1 MNKDKI
7 NQLENLTKEEKKAVL
22 DILNEYSNKGT
33 SDIYQNLIYAD
44 YKEIPVDIDTFL
56 HDSIYLGKGLVDDEG
71 RFTVFPYWE
80 KKLKELFPNNL
91 DTTYNNVI
99 LTGCLGYDTEI
110 PLLNGKVLKI
120 GELAQLAKTSQLNE
134 YVYAFDIET
143 NKYVPGH
150 LINAFSTGVKKV
162 YKITLDNGEWFT
174 ATSNHK
180 FLTRDKHWKS
190 IDSGLSVGD
199 SLMPFYRDYK
209 CVNSIRKD
217 SLYEYVKHPQKDG
230 TFIEEP
236 THRMVMRYKRG
247 NFKGVVHHKDFNKSN
262 NDPRNLLLT
271 DWNSHKTYHAK
282 KGGEQFRVF
291 NNKVRNNELPQE
303 VIDRINNGRKKGVKA
318 RWEKPENHKKAS
330 VITRKRML
338 NGLARKMNSIYWSKL
353 ENKEKHIRKIIEY
366 NKDTHNINNF
376 QILKATKIANLAIRD
391 FGELTETTYEQTKLI
406 YGMRTGYPSFNS
418 IMKRIS
424 YNELYE
430 RAINYNHTITNIEFF
445 GEQEVF
451 DLTVDK
457 YHNFALKCGIVA
469 HNSIGTGKT
478 LFSVVC
484 MLYMLYRMLC
494 LKDPYKHYGL
504 QPIDLITFSFMN
516 ITKDAAKG
524 VGWNKCQQLLQ
535 SSSWFMERGQVTGS
549 LEPEWH
555 PVGGIEL
562 IYGSLPRHVIGRA
575 VFASFEDEISFQ
587 PNQDLEK
594 QKEKAK
600 LLVSS
605 IEARMKSRF
614 MKGEKLPTLHILA
627 SSKRTDQSFL
637 ETWIETKKKNESKTT
652 LIVDEPQ
659 WVIRTDKDSP
669 RKFVVAVGNKFLENE
684 VLPLDVREEDLQ
696 IYRDKGYQ
704 LMYVPMGYYE
714 NFLDD
719 LDIALT
725 DIAGISTSNAMNYI
739 SGVRWSNVRNNEIKN
754 PFTKEVLEVGNDPKD
769 KTQYY
774 DFFDFSQLPKNMLA
788 KPLYVHLD
796 MSISGDKTGIAGV
809 WIKGKKPQKE
819 GEPPS
824 RELFYRVAFSVAIK
838 APKGRQ
844 ISFEKNRQFIYWLRE
859 QGLNVKGVSSD
870 SFQSADLG
878 QTLNARGYNY
888 STISVDRVKDGK
900 CEPYQVFKSAIYEER
915 IEIYPTKLLTEEIIG
930 LVRDGNGKVDHS
942 PAGVNSK
949 DISDATCL
957 GGDTKIFLTSGKHK
971 TIKELYENGYE
982 NEYILAYDI
991 NTQNIVV
998 EPIENIVY
1006 NGKKEIIKLILDN
1019 ENELICTS
1027 DHKILTRD
1035 GTYIDAQD
1043 SLNVS
1048 LMPFNYEQK
1057 FMYKNREY
1065 TYIYIPKDDKTSD
1078 GIYLHKLV
1086 AEQYYKEEKTKKEL
1100 TLQEKEWIVIHHK
1113 DINRMNNN
1121 PDNLVYVTNVEHSKI
1136 HVELNSTPLKR
1147 KQLSE
1152 ASKKRVTSGE
1162 HPFCKMPKEQRR
1174 MYASVNLTKWNKSEE
1189 HRKKTSEKN
1198 KELLAKGLHS
1208 FQLYKGSA
1216 FTKEANEKRLQ
1227 TCRERYGG
1235 FGFSSEVIQ
1244 QKCRESCLKNNG
1256 YDNPWHSKDKQHEIK
1271 ITKLRNAFK
1280 VLSSK
1285 YELNNGVMPYI
1296 DFKIYCLIEHI
1307 SVSSLESD
1315 IKEACLPII
1324 SDNFEKDR
1332 KYYEDNIRV
1341 VYQFVNRFIKD
1352 NGVTEFTLADLREY
1366 RDKKIANDS
1375 KFKNQFDKSSIRNLD
1390 ANIIL
1395 KLGFKLY
1402 NHKVVK
1408 IEKVGVQDVYDL
1420 QLCGIHNFALT
1431 CGVFVHNCGAIY
1443 NASQH
1448 AEEYAYDY
1456 GEDLNLIEETNTQSL
1471 QTNALKNQMTVDFEQ
1486 ELQRVF
1492 NPIANNPV
1500 NSNIQQRNIEDE
1512 PITFISNDMIIW

>member
-7 NQLENLTKEEKKAVL
+7 NQLENLTEEEKKAVL

-56 HDSIYLGKGLVDDEG
+56 HDPRYLGKGLVDDEG

-91 DTTYNNVI
+91 DTVYNNVI

-190 IDSGLSVGD
+190 IDSGLSVDD
-199 SLMPFYRDYK
+199 SLMPFYRD
-209 CVNSIRKD
+209 
-217 SLYEYVKHPQKDG
+217 H
-230 TFIEEP
+230 
-236 THRMVMRYKRG
+236 KR
-247 NFKGVVHHKDFNKSN
+247 S
-262 NDPRNLLLT
+262 T
-271 DWNSHKTYHAK
+271 
-282 KGGEQFRVF
+282 
-291 NNKVRNNELPQE
+291 
-303 VIDRINNGRKKGVKA
+303 
-318 RWEKPENHKKAS
+318 
-330 VITRKRML
+330 
-338 NGLARKMNSIYWSKL
+338 
-353 ENKEKHIRKIIEY
+353 
-366 NKDTHNINNF
+366 
-376 QILKATKIANLAIRD
+376 
-391 FGELTETTYEQTKLI
+391 
-406 YGMRTGYPSFNS
+406 
-418 IMKRIS
+418 
-424 YNELYE
+424 
-430 RAINYNHTITNIEFF
+430 NYNHTITNIEFF

-575 VFASFEDEISFQ
+575 VFCLDGDTSIVTTTENKTIKDLINNREPILTYNINTKDFEITTQYEVLPTGISNEEYQIELEDDTLIKCTPNHKFLLSTENYKEAKDLSNEDVLFGMTNIKIKTINKIILTTSKQYYDIIDSTPHHNFVIATNTGGVVSHNCSFEDEISFQ

-614 MKGEKLPTLHILA
+614 MKGEKLPTLHLLA
-627 SSKRTDQSFL
+627 SSKRTEQSFL

-684 VLPLDVREEDLQ
+684 VLPLDVKEEDLQ

-774 DFFDFSQLPKNMLA
+774 DFFDFSQLPKNMLS

-824 RELFYRVAFSVAIK
+824 QELFYRVAFSVAIK

-930 LVRDGNGKVDHS
+930 LVRDGNGKIDHT
-942 PAGVNSK
+942 PAGVNCLTGDTLISLVDGREVSIKELVNEYNEGKTNYVYSFNHDNSTIEPKLIEKAWCSGRNAKLVEVFLDNGTSVKCTPEHRFMLRDGSYKEACKLKEQMVIMSFCDNGNIIYADGIHKVVSVKMLDYVEDVYDLTISKNHNFALSCGIFVHNSK
-949 DISDATCL
+949 DISDATC
-957 GGDTKIFLTSGKHK
+957 
-971 TIKELYENGYE
+971 
-982 NEYILAYDI
+982 A
-991 NTQNIVV
+991 
-998 EPIENIVY
+998 
-1006 NGKKEIIKLILDN
+1006 
-1019 ENELICTS
+1019 
-1027 DHKILTRD
+1027 
-1035 GTYIDAQD
+1035 
-1043 SLNVS
+1043 
-1048 LMPFNYEQK
+1048 
-1057 FMYKNREY
+1057 
-1065 TYIYIPKDDKTSD
+1065 
-1078 GIYLHKLV
+1078 
-1086 AEQYYKEEKTKKEL
+1086 
-1100 TLQEKEWIVIHHK
+1100 
-1113 DINRMNNN
+1113 
-1121 PDNLVYVTNVEHSKI
+1121 
-1136 HVELNSTPLKR
+1136 
-1147 KQLSE
+1147 
-1152 ASKKRVTSGE
+1152 
-1162 HPFCKMPKEQRR
+1162 
-1174 MYASVNLTKWNKSEE
+1174 
-1189 HRKKTSEKN
+1189 
-1198 KELLAKGLHS
+1198 
-1208 FQLYKGSA
+1208 
-1216 FTKEANEKRLQ
+1216 
-1227 TCRERYGG
+1227 
-1235 FGFSSEVIQ
+1235 
-1244 QKCRESCLKNNG
+1244 
-1256 YDNPWHSKDKQHEIK
+1256 
-1271 ITKLRNAFK
+1271 
-1280 VLSSK
+1280 
-1285 YELNNGVMPYI
+1285 
-1296 DFKIYCLIEHI
+1296 
-1307 SVSSLESD
+1307 
-1315 IKEACLPII
+1315 
-1324 SDNFEKDR
+1324 
-1332 KYYEDNIRV
+1332 
-1341 VYQFVNRFIKD
+1341 
-1352 NGVTEFTLADLREY
+1352 
-1366 RDKKIANDS
+1366 
-1375 KFKNQFDKSSIRNLD
+1375 
-1390 ANIIL
+1390 
-1395 KLGFKLY
+1395 
-1402 NHKVVK
+1402 
-1408 IEKVGVQDVYDL
+1408 
-1420 QLCGIHNFALT
+1420 
-1431 CGVFVHNCGAIY
+1431 AIY

-1492 NPIANNPV
+1492 NPIASNPV

>member
-7 NQLENLTKEEKKAVL
+7 NQLENLTEEEKKAVL

-33 SDIYQNLIYAD
+33 SNIYQNLIYAD

-56 HDSIYLGKGLVDDEG
+56 HDPRYLGKGLVDAEG

-99 LTGCLGYDTEI
+99 LTG
-110 PLLNGKVLKI
+110 
-120 GELAQLAKTSQLNE
+120 
-134 YVYAFDIET
+134 
-143 NKYVPGH
+143 
-150 LINAFSTGVKKV
+150 
-162 YKITLDNGEWFT
+162 
-174 ATSNHK
+174 
-180 FLTRDKHWKS
+180 
-190 IDSGLSVGD
+190 
-199 SLMPFYRDYK
+199 
-209 CVNSIRKD
+209 
-217 SLYEYVKHPQKDG
+217 
-230 TFIEEP
+230 
-236 THRMVMRYKRG
+236 
-247 NFKGVVHHKDFNKSN
+247 
-262 NDPRNLLLT
+262 
-271 DWNSHKTYHAK
+271 
-282 KGGEQFRVF
+282 
-291 NNKVRNNELPQE
+291 
-303 VIDRINNGRKKGVKA
+303 
-318 RWEKPENHKKAS
+318 
-330 VITRKRML
+330 
-338 NGLARKMNSIYWSKL
+338 
-353 ENKEKHIRKIIEY
+353 
-366 NKDTHNINNF
+366 
-376 QILKATKIANLAIRD
+376 
-391 FGELTETTYEQTKLI
+391 
-406 YGMRTGYPSFNS
+406 
-418 IMKRIS
+418 
-424 YNELYE
+424 
-430 RAINYNHTITNIEFF
+430 
-445 GEQEVF
+445 
-451 DLTVDK
+451 
-457 YHNFALKCGIVA
+457 
-469 HNSIGTGKT
+469 SIGTGKEQPISSLVLTENGFMTMGEIKPGMKVYSRDGKLCNVLEVFPQGIKDVYEFTFSDNSKVRCGLNHLWQVKDYGSNGNIKVVDTKYLLSKSLKRGNQNRYSIPICNPIEFNSQEVFISPYMMGCLLGDGCFISNLLIASKDTQILEYIEGELKPNNYLLYKTQPQNNKSFDYRIIKMNRSPLTNIYKEELKKLNLWGKKSNEKFIPKEYLYTDINSRISLLQGLLDTDGEAKKSKRRCDNTYNYNICFSTTSFQLKEDVIWLVRSLGGIAREKKKINRKYHYVYKGIDEYRKCKDYYAISIQLPSHIQPFKLKRKSELYNIRSHKEPSRYIISIEKLDYQEESKCILVDNPEHLYITDNFVVTHNT

-575 VFASFEDEISFQ
+575 VFAAFEDEISFQ

-684 VLPLDVREEDLQ
+684 VLPLDVKGEDLQ

-774 DFFDFSQLPKNMLA
+774 DFFDFSQLPKNMLS
-788 KPLYVHLD
+788 KPLYIHLD

-824 RELFYRVAFSVAIK
+824 QELFYRVAFSVAIK

-930 LVRDGNGKVDHS
+930 LVRDGNGKIDHT
-942 PAGVNSK
+942 PASVNSK
-949 DISDATCL
+949 DIADAT
-957 GGDTKIFLTSGKHK
+957 
-971 TIKELYENGYE
+971 
-982 NEYILAYDI
+982 
-991 NTQNIVV
+991 
-998 EPIENIVY
+998 
-1006 NGKKEIIKLILDN
+1006 
-1019 ENELICTS
+1019 
-1027 DHKILTRD
+1027 
-1035 GTYIDAQD
+1035 
-1043 SLNVS
+1043 
-1048 LMPFNYEQK
+1048 
-1057 FMYKNREY
+1057 
-1065 TYIYIPKDDKTSD
+1065 
-1078 GIYLHKLV
+1078 
-1086 AEQYYKEEKTKKEL
+1086 
-1100 TLQEKEWIVIHHK
+1100 
-1113 DINRMNNN
+1113 
-1121 PDNLVYVTNVEHSKI
+1121 
-1136 HVELNSTPLKR
+1136 
-1147 KQLSE
+1147 
-1152 ASKKRVTSGE
+1152 
-1162 HPFCKMPKEQRR
+1162 
-1174 MYASVNLTKWNKSEE
+1174 
-1189 HRKKTSEKN
+1189 
-1198 KELLAKGLHS
+1198 
-1208 FQLYKGSA
+1208 
-1216 FTKEANEKRLQ
+1216 
-1227 TCRERYGG
+1227 
-1235 FGFSSEVIQ
+1235 
-1244 QKCRESCLKNNG
+1244 
-1256 YDNPWHSKDKQHEIK
+1256 
-1271 ITKLRNAFK
+1271 
-1280 VLSSK
+1280 
-1285 YELNNGVMPYI
+1285 
-1296 DFKIYCLIEHI
+1296 
-1307 SVSSLESD
+1307 
-1315 IKEACLPII
+1315 
-1324 SDNFEKDR
+1324 
-1332 KYYEDNIRV
+1332 
-1341 VYQFVNRFIKD
+1341 
-1352 NGVTEFTLADLREY
+1352 
-1366 RDKKIANDS
+1366 
-1375 KFKNQFDKSSIRNLD
+1375 
-1390 ANIIL
+1390 
-1395 KLGFKLY
+1395 
-1402 NHKVVK
+1402 
-1408 IEKVGVQDVYDL
+1408 
-1420 QLCGIHNFALT
+1420 
-1431 CGVFVHNCGAIY
+1431 CGAIY

-1456 GEDLNLIEETNTQSL
+1456 GEDLNLIEETNTQTL
-1471 QTNALKNQMTVDFEQ
+1471 QANALKNQMTVDFEQ

-1492 NPIANNPV
+1492 NPITNNPV

-1512 PITFISNDMIIW
+1512 PITFTSNDMLIW

>member
-7 NQLENLTKEEKKAVL
+7 NQLENLTEEEKKAVL

-56 HDSIYLGKGLVDDEG
+56 HDPRYLGKGLVDDEG

-209 CVNSIRKD
+209 CVNSIRKY
-217 SLYEYVKHPQKDG
+217 SLYE
-230 TFIEEP
+230 
-236 THRMVMRYKRG
+236 
-247 NFKGVVHHKDFNKSN
+247 
-262 NDPRNLLLT
+262 
-271 DWNSHKTYHAK
+271 
-282 KGGEQFRVF
+282 
-291 NNKVRNNELPQE
+291 
-303 VIDRINNGRKKGVKA
+303 
-318 RWEKPENHKKAS
+318 
-330 VITRKRML
+330 
-338 NGLARKMNSIYWSKL
+338 
-353 ENKEKHIRKIIEY
+353 
-366 NKDTHNINNF
+366 
-376 QILKATKIANLAIRD
+376 
-391 FGELTETTYEQTKLI
+391 
-406 YGMRTGYPSFNS
+406 RT
-418 IMKRIS
+418 
-424 YNELYE
+424 
-430 RAINYNHTITNIEFF
+430 INYNHTITNIEFF

-575 VFASFEDEISFQ
+575 VFCLDEDTSIVTTTENKTIKDLINNREPILTYNINTKDFEITTQYEVLPTGISNEEYQIELEDDTLIKCTPNHKFLLSTKNYKEAKDLSNEDVLFGITNIKIKTINKITLPQSKQYYDIIDSTPHHNFVIATNTGGVVSHNCSFEDEISFQ

-605 IEARMKSRF
+605 IEARMKSRY
-614 MKGEKLPTLHILA
+614 MKGEKLPTLHLLA
-627 SSKRTDQSFL
+627 SSKRTEQSFL

-824 RELFYRVAFSVAIK
+824 QELFYRVAFSVAIK

-930 LVRDGNGKVDHS
+930 LVRDSNGKIDHS
-942 PAGVNSK
+942 PAGVNCLTGGTLISLVDGREVSIKELVNEYNEGKTNYVYSFNHDTNTIEPKLIEKAWCSGRNAKLVEVFLDNGTSVKCTPEHRFMLRDGSYEEACKLKEQAVIMSFCDNDNIIYADGIHKVVSVKALDYVEDVYDLTISKNHNFALSCGIFVHNSK
-949 DISDATCL
+949 DISDATC
-957 GGDTKIFLTSGKHK
+957 
-971 TIKELYENGYE
+971 
-982 NEYILAYDI
+982 A
-991 NTQNIVV
+991 
-998 EPIENIVY
+998 
-1006 NGKKEIIKLILDN
+1006 
-1019 ENELICTS
+1019 
-1027 DHKILTRD
+1027 
-1035 GTYIDAQD
+1035 
-1043 SLNVS
+1043 
-1048 LMPFNYEQK
+1048 
-1057 FMYKNREY
+1057 
-1065 TYIYIPKDDKTSD
+1065 
-1078 GIYLHKLV
+1078 
-1086 AEQYYKEEKTKKEL
+1086 
-1100 TLQEKEWIVIHHK
+1100 
-1113 DINRMNNN
+1113 
-1121 PDNLVYVTNVEHSKI
+1121 
-1136 HVELNSTPLKR
+1136 
-1147 KQLSE
+1147 
-1152 ASKKRVTSGE
+1152 
-1162 HPFCKMPKEQRR
+1162 
-1174 MYASVNLTKWNKSEE
+1174 
-1189 HRKKTSEKN
+1189 
-1198 KELLAKGLHS
+1198 
-1208 FQLYKGSA
+1208 
-1216 FTKEANEKRLQ
+1216 
-1227 TCRERYGG
+1227 
-1235 FGFSSEVIQ
+1235 
-1244 QKCRESCLKNNG
+1244 
-1256 YDNPWHSKDKQHEIK
+1256 
-1271 ITKLRNAFK
+1271 
-1280 VLSSK
+1280 
-1285 YELNNGVMPYI
+1285 
-1296 DFKIYCLIEHI
+1296 
-1307 SVSSLESD
+1307 
-1315 IKEACLPII
+1315 
-1324 SDNFEKDR
+1324 
-1332 KYYEDNIRV
+1332 
-1341 VYQFVNRFIKD
+1341 
-1352 NGVTEFTLADLREY
+1352 
-1366 RDKKIANDS
+1366 
-1375 KFKNQFDKSSIRNLD
+1375 
-1390 ANIIL
+1390 
-1395 KLGFKLY
+1395 
-1402 NHKVVK
+1402 
-1408 IEKVGVQDVYDL
+1408 
-1420 QLCGIHNFALT
+1420 
-1431 CGVFVHNCGAIY
+1431 AIY

>member
-7 NQLENLTKEEKKAVL
+7 NQLENLTEEEKKAVL

-56 HDSIYLGKGLVDDEG
+56 HDPRYLGKGLVDDEG

-91 DTTYNNVI
+91 DTVYNNVI

-120 GELAQLAKTSQLNE
+120 GELVQLAKTSQLNE
-134 YVYAFDIET
+134 YVYAFDVET

-209 CVNSIRKD
+209 CVNSIRKY
-217 SLYEYVKHPQKDG
+217 SLYE
-230 TFIEEP
+230 
-236 THRMVMRYKRG
+236 
-247 NFKGVVHHKDFNKSN
+247 
-262 NDPRNLLLT
+262 
-271 DWNSHKTYHAK
+271 
-282 KGGEQFRVF
+282 
-291 NNKVRNNELPQE
+291 
-303 VIDRINNGRKKGVKA
+303 
-318 RWEKPENHKKAS
+318 
-330 VITRKRML
+330 
-338 NGLARKMNSIYWSKL
+338 
-353 ENKEKHIRKIIEY
+353 
-366 NKDTHNINNF
+366 
-376 QILKATKIANLAIRD
+376 
-391 FGELTETTYEQTKLI
+391 
-406 YGMRTGYPSFNS
+406 RT
-418 IMKRIS
+418 
-424 YNELYE
+424 
-430 RAINYNHTITNIEFF
+430 INYNHTITNIEFF

-575 VFASFEDEISFQ
+575 VFCLDEDTSIVTTTENKTIKDLINNREPILTYNISTKDFEITTQYEVLPTGISNEEYQIELEDDTLIKCTPNHKFLLSTEKYKEAKDLSNEDVLFGITNIKIKTINKITLPKSKQYYDIIDSTPHHNFVIATNTGGVVSHNCSFEDEISFQ

-605 IEARMKSRF
+605 IEARMKSRY
-614 MKGEKLPTLHILA
+614 MKGEKLPTLHLLA
-627 SSKRTDQSFL
+627 SSKRTEQSFL

-824 RELFYRVAFSVAIK
+824 QELFYRVAFSVAIK

-930 LVRDGNGKVDHS
+930 LVRDGNGKIDHS
-942 PAGVNSK
+942 PAGVNCLTGDTLISLVDGREVSIKELVDEYNEGKTNYVYSFNHDTNTIEPKLIEKAWCSGKNAKIIEVFLDNGTSVKCTPEHRFMLRDGSYKEAGKLKEQTVIMSFCDNDNIIYADGIHKVVSVKMLDYVEDVYDLTISKNHNFALSCGIFVHNSK
-949 DISDATCL
+949 DISDATC
-957 GGDTKIFLTSGKHK
+957 
-971 TIKELYENGYE
+971 
-982 NEYILAYDI
+982 A
-991 NTQNIVV
+991 
-998 EPIENIVY
+998 
-1006 NGKKEIIKLILDN
+1006 
-1019 ENELICTS
+1019 
-1027 DHKILTRD
+1027 
-1035 GTYIDAQD
+1035 
-1043 SLNVS
+1043 
-1048 LMPFNYEQK
+1048 
-1057 FMYKNREY
+1057 
-1065 TYIYIPKDDKTSD
+1065 
-1078 GIYLHKLV
+1078 
-1086 AEQYYKEEKTKKEL
+1086 
-1100 TLQEKEWIVIHHK
+1100 
-1113 DINRMNNN
+1113 
-1121 PDNLVYVTNVEHSKI
+1121 
-1136 HVELNSTPLKR
+1136 
-1147 KQLSE
+1147 
-1152 ASKKRVTSGE
+1152 
-1162 HPFCKMPKEQRR
+1162 
-1174 MYASVNLTKWNKSEE
+1174 
-1189 HRKKTSEKN
+1189 
-1198 KELLAKGLHS
+1198 
-1208 FQLYKGSA
+1208 
-1216 FTKEANEKRLQ
+1216 
-1227 TCRERYGG
+1227 
-1235 FGFSSEVIQ
+1235 
-1244 QKCRESCLKNNG
+1244 
-1256 YDNPWHSKDKQHEIK
+1256 
-1271 ITKLRNAFK
+1271 
-1280 VLSSK
+1280 
-1285 YELNNGVMPYI
+1285 
-1296 DFKIYCLIEHI
+1296 
-1307 SVSSLESD
+1307 
-1315 IKEACLPII
+1315 
-1324 SDNFEKDR
+1324 
-1332 KYYEDNIRV
+1332 
-1341 VYQFVNRFIKD
+1341 
-1352 NGVTEFTLADLREY
+1352 
-1366 RDKKIANDS
+1366 
-1375 KFKNQFDKSSIRNLD
+1375 
-1390 ANIIL
+1390 
-1395 KLGFKLY
+1395 
-1402 NHKVVK
+1402 
-1408 IEKVGVQDVYDL
+1408 
-1420 QLCGIHNFALT
+1420 
-1431 CGVFVHNCGAIY
+1431 AIY

>member
-7 NQLENLTKEEKKAVL
+7 NQLENLTEEEKKAVL

-56 HDSIYLGKGLVDDEG
+56 HDPRYLGKGLVDDEG

-99 LTGCLGYDTEI
+99 LTG
-110 PLLNGKVLKI
+110 
-120 GELAQLAKTSQLNE
+120 
-134 YVYAFDIET
+134 
-143 NKYVPGH
+143 
-150 LINAFSTGVKKV
+150 
-162 YKITLDNGEWFT
+162 
-174 ATSNHK
+174 
-180 FLTRDKHWKS
+180 
-190 IDSGLSVGD
+190 
-199 SLMPFYRDYK
+199 
-209 CVNSIRKD
+209 
-217 SLYEYVKHPQKDG
+217 
-230 TFIEEP
+230 
-236 THRMVMRYKRG
+236 
-247 NFKGVVHHKDFNKSN
+247 
-262 NDPRNLLLT
+262 
-271 DWNSHKTYHAK
+271 
-282 KGGEQFRVF
+282 
-291 NNKVRNNELPQE
+291 
-303 VIDRINNGRKKGVKA
+303 
-318 RWEKPENHKKAS
+318 
-330 VITRKRML
+330 
-338 NGLARKMNSIYWSKL
+338 
-353 ENKEKHIRKIIEY
+353 
-366 NKDTHNINNF
+366 
-376 QILKATKIANLAIRD
+376 
-391 FGELTETTYEQTKLI
+391 
-406 YGMRTGYPSFNS
+406 
-418 IMKRIS
+418 
-424 YNELYE
+424 
-430 RAINYNHTITNIEFF
+430 
-445 GEQEVF
+445 
-451 DLTVDK
+451 
-457 YHNFALKCGIVA
+457 
-469 HNSIGTGKT
+469 SIGTGKEQPISSLVLTENGFMTMGEIKPGMKVYSRDGKLCNVLEVFPQGVKDVYEFTFSDNSKVRCGLNHLWQVKDYGSNGNIKVVDTKYLLSKSLKRGNQNRYSIPICNPIEFNLQEVFISPYMMGCLLGDGCFTSNPLITSKDTQILEYIEEELKSNNYCLYKTQPQNNKSFDYRIIKMNRSPLPNIYKEELKKLNLWGKKSNEKFIPKEYLYNDTPSRISLLQGLLDTDGEARKSKRRCDNTYNYNICFSTTSFQLKEDVIWLVRSLGGIAREKKKINRKYHYVYKGIDEYRKCKDYYAISIQLPSHIQPFKLKRKSELYNIRSHKEPSRYITSIKKLDYQEESKCILVDNPEHLYITDNFVVTHNT

-575 VFASFEDEISFQ
+575 VFCLDEDTSIVTTTENKTIKDLINNREPILTYNINTKDFEITTQYEVLPTGISNEEYQIELEDDTLIKCTPNHKFLLSTKNYKEAKDLSNEDVLFGITNIKIKTINKITLPQSKQYYDIIDSTPHHNFVIATNTGGVVSHNCSFEDEISFQ

-605 IEARMKSRF
+605 IEARMKSRY
-614 MKGEKLPTLHILA
+614 MKGEKLPTLHLLA
-627 SSKRTDQSFL
+627 SSKRTEQSFL

-824 RELFYRVAFSVAIK
+824 QELFYRVAFSVAIK

-930 LVRDGNGKVDHS
+930 LVRDSNGKIDHS
-942 PAGVNSK
+942 PAGVNCLTGGTLISLVDGREVSIKELVNEYNEGKTNYVYSFNHDTNTIEPKLIEKAWCSGRNAKLVEVFLDNGTSVKCTPEHRFMLRDGSYEEACKLKEQAVIMSFCDNDNIIYADGIHKVVSVKALDYVEDVYDLTISKNHNFALSCGIFVHNSK
-949 DISDATCL
+949 DISDATC
-957 GGDTKIFLTSGKHK
+957 
-971 TIKELYENGYE
+971 
-982 NEYILAYDI
+982 A
-991 NTQNIVV
+991 
-998 EPIENIVY
+998 
-1006 NGKKEIIKLILDN
+1006 
-1019 ENELICTS
+1019 
-1027 DHKILTRD
+1027 
-1035 GTYIDAQD
+1035 
-1043 SLNVS
+1043 
-1048 LMPFNYEQK
+1048 
-1057 FMYKNREY
+1057 
-1065 TYIYIPKDDKTSD
+1065 
-1078 GIYLHKLV
+1078 
-1086 AEQYYKEEKTKKEL
+1086 
-1100 TLQEKEWIVIHHK
+1100 
-1113 DINRMNNN
+1113 
-1121 PDNLVYVTNVEHSKI
+1121 
-1136 HVELNSTPLKR
+1136 
-1147 KQLSE
+1147 
-1152 ASKKRVTSGE
+1152 
-1162 HPFCKMPKEQRR
+1162 
-1174 MYASVNLTKWNKSEE
+1174 
-1189 HRKKTSEKN
+1189 
-1198 KELLAKGLHS
+1198 
-1208 FQLYKGSA
+1208 
-1216 FTKEANEKRLQ
+1216 
-1227 TCRERYGG
+1227 
-1235 FGFSSEVIQ
+1235 
-1244 QKCRESCLKNNG
+1244 
-1256 YDNPWHSKDKQHEIK
+1256 
-1271 ITKLRNAFK
+1271 
-1280 VLSSK
+1280 
-1285 YELNNGVMPYI
+1285 
-1296 DFKIYCLIEHI
+1296 
-1307 SVSSLESD
+1307 
-1315 IKEACLPII
+1315 
-1324 SDNFEKDR
+1324 
-1332 KYYEDNIRV
+1332 
-1341 VYQFVNRFIKD
+1341 
-1352 NGVTEFTLADLREY
+1352 
-1366 RDKKIANDS
+1366 
-1375 KFKNQFDKSSIRNLD
+1375 
-1390 ANIIL
+1390 
-1395 KLGFKLY
+1395 
-1402 NHKVVK
+1402 
-1408 IEKVGVQDVYDL
+1408 
-1420 QLCGIHNFALT
+1420 
-1431 CGVFVHNCGAIY
+1431 AIY

>member
-1 MNKDKI
+1 MDKDKI
-7 NQLENLTKEEKKAVL
+7 NQLENLTEEEKKAVL

-56 HDSIYLGKGLVDDEG
+56 HDPRYLGKGLVDDEG

-120 GELAQLAKTSQLNE
+120 GELVQLAKTSQLNE
-134 YVYAFDIET
+134 YVYAFDVET

-209 CVNSIRKD
+209 CVNSIRKY
-217 SLYEYVKHPQKDG
+217 SLYE
-230 TFIEEP
+230 
-236 THRMVMRYKRG
+236 
-247 NFKGVVHHKDFNKSN
+247 
-262 NDPRNLLLT
+262 
-271 DWNSHKTYHAK
+271 
-282 KGGEQFRVF
+282 
-291 NNKVRNNELPQE
+291 
-303 VIDRINNGRKKGVKA
+303 
-318 RWEKPENHKKAS
+318 
-330 VITRKRML
+330 
-338 NGLARKMNSIYWSKL
+338 
-353 ENKEKHIRKIIEY
+353 
-366 NKDTHNINNF
+366 
-376 QILKATKIANLAIRD
+376 
-391 FGELTETTYEQTKLI
+391 
-406 YGMRTGYPSFNS
+406 RT
-418 IMKRIS
+418 
-424 YNELYE
+424 
-430 RAINYNHTITNIEFF
+430 INYNHTITNIEFF

-575 VFASFEDEISFQ
+575 VFCLDEDTSIVTTTENKTIKDLINNREPILTYNISTKDFEITTQYEVLPTGISNEEYQIELEDDTLIKCTPNHKFLLSTEKYKEAKDLSNEDVLFGITNIKIKTINKITLPQSKQYYDIIDSTPHHNFVIATNTGGVVSHNCSFEDEISFQ

-605 IEARMKSRF
+605 IEARMKSRY
-614 MKGEKLPTLHILA
+614 MKGEKLPTLHLLA
-627 SSKRTDQSFL
+627 SSKRTEQSFL

-684 VLPLDVREEDLQ
+684 VLPLDVKEEDLQ

-774 DFFDFSQLPKNMLA
+774 DFFDFSQLPKNMLS

-824 RELFYRVAFSVAIK
+824 QELFYRVAFSVAIK

-930 LVRDGNGKVDHS
+930 LVRDGNGKIDHS
-942 PAGVNSK
+942 PAGVNCLTGDTLISLVDGREVSIKELVDEYNEGKTNYVYSFNHDTNTIEPKLIEKAWCSGKNAKIIEVFLDNGTSVKCTPEHRFMLRDGSYKEAGKLKEQTVIMSFCDNDNIIYADGIHKVVSVKMLDYVEDVYDLTISKNHNFALSCGIFVHNSK
-949 DISDATCL
+949 DISDATC
-957 GGDTKIFLTSGKHK
+957 
-971 TIKELYENGYE
+971 
-982 NEYILAYDI
+982 A
-991 NTQNIVV
+991 
-998 EPIENIVY
+998 
-1006 NGKKEIIKLILDN
+1006 
-1019 ENELICTS
+1019 
-1027 DHKILTRD
+1027 
-1035 GTYIDAQD
+1035 
-1043 SLNVS
+1043 
-1048 LMPFNYEQK
+1048 
-1057 FMYKNREY
+1057 
-1065 TYIYIPKDDKTSD
+1065 
-1078 GIYLHKLV
+1078 
-1086 AEQYYKEEKTKKEL
+1086 
-1100 TLQEKEWIVIHHK
+1100 
-1113 DINRMNNN
+1113 
-1121 PDNLVYVTNVEHSKI
+1121 
-1136 HVELNSTPLKR
+1136 
-1147 KQLSE
+1147 
-1152 ASKKRVTSGE
+1152 
-1162 HPFCKMPKEQRR
+1162 
-1174 MYASVNLTKWNKSEE
+1174 
-1189 HRKKTSEKN
+1189 
-1198 KELLAKGLHS
+1198 
-1208 FQLYKGSA
+1208 
-1216 FTKEANEKRLQ
+1216 
-1227 TCRERYGG
+1227 
-1235 FGFSSEVIQ
+1235 
-1244 QKCRESCLKNNG
+1244 
-1256 YDNPWHSKDKQHEIK
+1256 
-1271 ITKLRNAFK
+1271 
-1280 VLSSK
+1280 
-1285 YELNNGVMPYI
+1285 
-1296 DFKIYCLIEHI
+1296 
-1307 SVSSLESD
+1307 
-1315 IKEACLPII
+1315 
-1324 SDNFEKDR
+1324 
-1332 KYYEDNIRV
+1332 
-1341 VYQFVNRFIKD
+1341 
-1352 NGVTEFTLADLREY
+1352 
-1366 RDKKIANDS
+1366 
-1375 KFKNQFDKSSIRNLD
+1375 
-1390 ANIIL
+1390 
-1395 KLGFKLY
+1395 
-1402 NHKVVK
+1402 
-1408 IEKVGVQDVYDL
+1408 
-1420 QLCGIHNFALT
+1420 
-1431 CGVFVHNCGAIY
+1431 AIY

>member
-7 NQLENLTKEEKKAVL
+7 NQLENLTEEEKKAVL

-44 YKEIPVDIDTFL
+44 YKEIPVEIDTFL
-56 HDSIYLGKGLVDDEG
+56 HEPKYLGKGLVDDEG

-209 CVNSIRKD
+209 CVNSIRKY
-217 SLYEYVKHPQKDG
+217 SLYEFIKHPQKDG

-236 THRMVMRYKRG
+236 THRMAMRYKRG
-247 NFKGVVHHKDFNKSN
+247 NFKGVVHHKDFNKNN

-271 DWNSHKTYHAK
+271 DWDSHKTYHAK

-291 NNKVRNNELPQE
+291 NNKVRNSELPQE

-338 NGLARKMNSIYWSKL
+338 NGLARKMNAIYWSNL
-353 ENKEKHIRKIIEY
+353 ENKKKHIRKIIEY
-366 NKDTHNINNF
+366 NKDKDNINNF
-376 QILKATKIANLAIRD
+376 QISKATKIANLAIRD

-575 VFASFEDEISFQ
+575 VFCLDEDTSIVTTTENKTIKDLINNREPILTYNINTKDFEITTQYEVLPTGISNEEYQIELEDDTLIKCTPNHKFLLSTKNYKEAKDLSNEDVLFGITNIKIKTINKITLPQSKQYYDIIDSTPHHNFVIATNTGGVVSHNCSFEDEISFQ

-605 IEARMKSRF
+605 IEARMKSRY
-614 MKGEKLPTLHILA
+614 MKGEKLPTLHLLA
-627 SSKRTDQSFL
+627 SSKRTEQSFL

-774 DFFDFSQLPKNMLA
+774 DFFDFSQLPKNMLS
-788 KPLYVHLD
+788 KPLYIHLD

-824 RELFYRVAFSVAIK
+824 QELFYRVAFSVAIK

-859 QGLNVKGVSSD
+859 QGLNIKGVSSD

-930 LVRDGNGKVDHS
+930 LVRDGNGKIDHT
-942 PAGVNSK
+942 PASVNSK
-949 DISDATCL
+949 DISDAT
-957 GGDTKIFLTSGKHK
+957 
-971 TIKELYENGYE
+971 
-982 NEYILAYDI
+982 
-991 NTQNIVV
+991 
-998 EPIENIVY
+998 
-1006 NGKKEIIKLILDN
+1006 
-1019 ENELICTS
+1019 
-1027 DHKILTRD
+1027 
-1035 GTYIDAQD
+1035 
-1043 SLNVS
+1043 
-1048 LMPFNYEQK
+1048 
-1057 FMYKNREY
+1057 
-1065 TYIYIPKDDKTSD
+1065 
-1078 GIYLHKLV
+1078 
-1086 AEQYYKEEKTKKEL
+1086 
-1100 TLQEKEWIVIHHK
+1100 
-1113 DINRMNNN
+1113 
-1121 PDNLVYVTNVEHSKI
+1121 
-1136 HVELNSTPLKR
+1136 
-1147 KQLSE
+1147 
-1152 ASKKRVTSGE
+1152 
-1162 HPFCKMPKEQRR
+1162 
-1174 MYASVNLTKWNKSEE
+1174 
-1189 HRKKTSEKN
+1189 
-1198 KELLAKGLHS
+1198 
-1208 FQLYKGSA
+1208 
-1216 FTKEANEKRLQ
+1216 
-1227 TCRERYGG
+1227 
-1235 FGFSSEVIQ
+1235 
-1244 QKCRESCLKNNG
+1244 
-1256 YDNPWHSKDKQHEIK
+1256 
-1271 ITKLRNAFK
+1271 
-1280 VLSSK
+1280 
-1285 YELNNGVMPYI
+1285 
-1296 DFKIYCLIEHI
+1296 
-1307 SVSSLESD
+1307 
-1315 IKEACLPII
+1315 
-1324 SDNFEKDR
+1324 
-1332 KYYEDNIRV
+1332 
-1341 VYQFVNRFIKD
+1341 
-1352 NGVTEFTLADLREY
+1352 
-1366 RDKKIANDS
+1366 
-1375 KFKNQFDKSSIRNLD
+1375 
-1390 ANIIL
+1390 
-1395 KLGFKLY
+1395 
-1402 NHKVVK
+1402 
-1408 IEKVGVQDVYDL
+1408 
-1420 QLCGIHNFALT
+1420 
-1431 CGVFVHNCGAIY
+1431 CGAIY

>member
-7 NQLENLTKEEKKAVL
+7 NQLENLTEEEKKAVL

-56 HDSIYLGKGLVDDEG
+56 HDPRYLGKGLVDDEG

-91 DTTYNNVI
+91 DTIYNNVI
-99 LTGCLGYDTEI
+99 LTG
-110 PLLNGKVLKI
+110 
-120 GELAQLAKTSQLNE
+120 
-134 YVYAFDIET
+134 
-143 NKYVPGH
+143 
-150 LINAFSTGVKKV
+150 
-162 YKITLDNGEWFT
+162 
-174 ATSNHK
+174 
-180 FLTRDKHWKS
+180 
-190 IDSGLSVGD
+190 
-199 SLMPFYRDYK
+199 
-209 CVNSIRKD
+209 
-217 SLYEYVKHPQKDG
+217 
-230 TFIEEP
+230 
-236 THRMVMRYKRG
+236 
-247 NFKGVVHHKDFNKSN
+247 
-262 NDPRNLLLT
+262 
-271 DWNSHKTYHAK
+271 
-282 KGGEQFRVF
+282 
-291 NNKVRNNELPQE
+291 
-303 VIDRINNGRKKGVKA
+303 
-318 RWEKPENHKKAS
+318 
-330 VITRKRML
+330 
-338 NGLARKMNSIYWSKL
+338 
-353 ENKEKHIRKIIEY
+353 
-366 NKDTHNINNF
+366 
-376 QILKATKIANLAIRD
+376 
-391 FGELTETTYEQTKLI
+391 
-406 YGMRTGYPSFNS
+406 
-418 IMKRIS
+418 
-424 YNELYE
+424 
-430 RAINYNHTITNIEFF
+430 
-445 GEQEVF
+445 
-451 DLTVDK
+451 
-457 YHNFALKCGIVA
+457 
-469 HNSIGTGKT
+469 SIGTGKEQPISSLVLTENGFMTMGEIKPGMKVYSRDGKLCKVLEVFPQGIKDVYEFTFSDNSKVRCGLNHLWQVKDYGSNGAVKVVDTKYLLGKSLKRGNQNRYSIPICNPIEFNSQEVFINPYTMGCLLGDGCFTPNPLITSKDTQILEYIEGELKSNNYCLSKTQPQNNKSFDYRIIKMNKSPLPNIYKEELKKLNLWGKKSDEKFIPKEYLYTDINSRISLLQGLLDTDGEARKSKRRCDNTYNYNICFSTTSFQLKEDVMWLVRSLGGIAREKKKTNRKYHYVYKGIDEYRKCKDYYVISIQLPSYIQPFKLKRKSELYNIRSHKEPSRYIISIEKLDYQEESKCILVDNPEHLYITDNFVVTHNT

-484 MLYMLYRMLC
+484 MLYMLHRMLC

-535 SSSWFMERGQVTGS
+535 SSSWFMGRGQVTGS

-555 PVGGIEL
+555 PAGGIEL

-575 VFASFEDEISFQ
+575 VFAAFEDEISFQ

-684 VLPLDVREEDLQ
+684 VLPLDIKEEDLQ

-739 SGVRWSNVRNNEIKN
+739 SGVRWSNVRNNEVKN

-774 DFFDFSQLPKNMLA
+774 DFFDFSQLPKNMLS
-788 KPLYVHLD
+788 KPLYIHLD

-824 RELFYRVAFSVAIK
+824 QELFYRVAFSVAIK

-930 LVRDGNGKVDHS
+930 LVRDSNGKIDHS
-942 PAGVNSK
+942 PAGVN
-949 DISDATCL
+949 CL
-957 GGDTKIFLTSGKHK
+957 TGDTLISLVDGREVS
-971 TIKELYENGYE
+971 IKELV
-982 NEYILAYDI
+982 NEYNEGKTNYVYSFNHDT
-991 NTQNIVV
+991 NTI
-998 EPIENIVY
+998 EP
-1006 NGKKEIIKLILDN
+1006 KLIEKAWCSGRNAKLVEVFLDN
-1019 ENELICTS
+1019 GTSVKCTPE
-1027 DHKILTRD
+1027 HRFMLRD
-1035 GTYIDAQD
+1035 GSYKEAYK
-1043 SLNVS
+1043 LK
-1048 LMPFNYEQK
+1048 EQTTIMS
-1057 FMYKNREY
+1057 FCDNDNI
-1065 TYIYIPKDDKTSD
+1065 IYAD
-1078 GIYLHKLV
+1078 GIY
-1086 AEQYYKEEKTKKEL
+1086 
-1100 TLQEKEWIVIHHK
+1100 
-1113 DINRMNNN
+1113 
-1121 PDNLVYVTNVEHSKI
+1121 
-1136 HVELNSTPLKR
+1136 
-1147 KQLSE
+1147 
-1152 ASKKRVTSGE
+1152 
-1162 HPFCKMPKEQRR
+1162 
-1174 MYASVNLTKWNKSEE
+1174 
-1189 HRKKTSEKN
+1189 
-1198 KELLAKGLHS
+1198 
-1208 FQLYKGSA
+1208 
-1216 FTKEANEKRLQ
+1216 
-1227 TCRERYGG
+1227 
-1235 FGFSSEVIQ
+1235 
-1244 QKCRESCLKNNG
+1244 
-1256 YDNPWHSKDKQHEIK
+1256 
-1271 ITKLRNAFK
+1271 
-1280 VLSSK
+1280 
-1285 YELNNGVMPYI
+1285 
-1296 DFKIYCLIEHI
+1296 
-1307 SVSSLESD
+1307 
-1315 IKEACLPII
+1315 
-1324 SDNFEKDR
+1324 
-1332 KYYEDNIRV
+1332 
-1341 VYQFVNRFIKD
+1341 
-1352 NGVTEFTLADLREY
+1352 
-1366 RDKKIANDS
+1366 
-1375 KFKNQFDKSSIRNLD
+1375 
-1390 ANIIL
+1390 
-1395 KLGFKLY
+1395 
-1402 NHKVVK
+1402 KVVSVK
-1408 IEKVGVQDVYDL
+1408 MLDYVEDVYDL
-1420 QLCGIHNFALT
+1420 TISKNHNFALS
-1431 CGVFVHNCGAIY
+1431 CGVFVHNSKDIADATCGAIY

-1456 GEDLNLIEETNTQSL
+1456 GEDLNLIEETNTQTL
-1471 QTNALKNQMTVDFEQ
+1471 QANALKNQMTVDFEQ

-1512 PITFISNDMIIW
+1512 PITFTSNDMLIW

>member
-1 MNKDKI
+1 MDKDKI
-7 NQLENLTKEEKKAVL
+7 NQLENLTEEEKKAVL

-56 HDSIYLGKGLVDDEG
+56 HDPRYLGKGLVDDEG

-99 LTGCLGYDTEI
+99 LTG
-110 PLLNGKVLKI
+110 
-120 GELAQLAKTSQLNE
+120 
-134 YVYAFDIET
+134 
-143 NKYVPGH
+143 
-150 LINAFSTGVKKV
+150 
-162 YKITLDNGEWFT
+162 
-174 ATSNHK
+174 
-180 FLTRDKHWKS
+180 
-190 IDSGLSVGD
+190 
-199 SLMPFYRDYK
+199 
-209 CVNSIRKD
+209 
-217 SLYEYVKHPQKDG
+217 
-230 TFIEEP
+230 
-236 THRMVMRYKRG
+236 
-247 NFKGVVHHKDFNKSN
+247 
-262 NDPRNLLLT
+262 
-271 DWNSHKTYHAK
+271 
-282 KGGEQFRVF
+282 
-291 NNKVRNNELPQE
+291 
-303 VIDRINNGRKKGVKA
+303 
-318 RWEKPENHKKAS
+318 
-330 VITRKRML
+330 
-338 NGLARKMNSIYWSKL
+338 
-353 ENKEKHIRKIIEY
+353 
-366 NKDTHNINNF
+366 
-376 QILKATKIANLAIRD
+376 
-391 FGELTETTYEQTKLI
+391 
-406 YGMRTGYPSFNS
+406 
-418 IMKRIS
+418 
-424 YNELYE
+424 
-430 RAINYNHTITNIEFF
+430 
-445 GEQEVF
+445 
-451 DLTVDK
+451 
-457 YHNFALKCGIVA
+457 
-469 HNSIGTGKT
+469 SIGTGKEQPISSLVLTENGFMTMGEIKPGMKVYSRDGKLCNVLEVFPQGIKDVYEFTFSDNSKVRCGLNHLWQVKDYGSNGNIKVVDTKYLLSKSLKRGNQNRYSIPICNPIEFNSQKVFISPYMMGCLLGDGCFISNLLIASKDTQILEYIEGELKPNNYLLYKTQPQNNKSFDYRIIKMNRSPLPNIYKEELKKLNLWGKKSNEKFIPKEYLYTDINSRISLLQGLLDTDGEARKSKRRCDNTYNYNICFSTTSFQLKEDVVWLVRSLGGIAREKKKINRKYHYVYKGIDEYRKCKDYYVISIQLPSYIQPFKLKRKSELYNIRSHKEPSRYIISIKKLDYQEESKCILVDNPEHLYITDNFVATHNT

-575 VFASFEDEISFQ
+575 VYCLDGDTSIVTTTENKTIKDLINNKEPILTYNINTKDFEITTQYEVLPTGISNEEYQIELEDDTLIKCTPNHKFLLSTENYKEAKDLSNEDVLFGATNIKIKTINKIILTNSKQYYDIIDSTPHHNFVIATNTGGVVSHNCSFEDEISFQ

-774 DFFDFSQLPKNMLA
+774 DFFDFSQLPKNMLS
-788 KPLYVHLD
+788 KPLYIHLD

-824 RELFYRVAFSVAIK
+824 QELFYRVAFSVAIK

-930 LVRDGNGKVDHS
+930 LVRDSNGKIDHT
-942 PAGVNSK
+942 PASVNSK
-949 DISDATCL
+949 DIADAT
-957 GGDTKIFLTSGKHK
+957 
-971 TIKELYENGYE
+971 
-982 NEYILAYDI
+982 
-991 NTQNIVV
+991 
-998 EPIENIVY
+998 
-1006 NGKKEIIKLILDN
+1006 
-1019 ENELICTS
+1019 
-1027 DHKILTRD
+1027 
-1035 GTYIDAQD
+1035 
-1043 SLNVS
+1043 
-1048 LMPFNYEQK
+1048 
-1057 FMYKNREY
+1057 
-1065 TYIYIPKDDKTSD
+1065 
-1078 GIYLHKLV
+1078 
-1086 AEQYYKEEKTKKEL
+1086 
-1100 TLQEKEWIVIHHK
+1100 
-1113 DINRMNNN
+1113 
-1121 PDNLVYVTNVEHSKI
+1121 
-1136 HVELNSTPLKR
+1136 
-1147 KQLSE
+1147 
-1152 ASKKRVTSGE
+1152 
-1162 HPFCKMPKEQRR
+1162 
-1174 MYASVNLTKWNKSEE
+1174 
-1189 HRKKTSEKN
+1189 
-1198 KELLAKGLHS
+1198 
-1208 FQLYKGSA
+1208 
-1216 FTKEANEKRLQ
+1216 
-1227 TCRERYGG
+1227 
-1235 FGFSSEVIQ
+1235 
-1244 QKCRESCLKNNG
+1244 
-1256 YDNPWHSKDKQHEIK
+1256 
-1271 ITKLRNAFK
+1271 
-1280 VLSSK
+1280 
-1285 YELNNGVMPYI
+1285 
-1296 DFKIYCLIEHI
+1296 
-1307 SVSSLESD
+1307 
-1315 IKEACLPII
+1315 
-1324 SDNFEKDR
+1324 
-1332 KYYEDNIRV
+1332 
-1341 VYQFVNRFIKD
+1341 
-1352 NGVTEFTLADLREY
+1352 
-1366 RDKKIANDS
+1366 
-1375 KFKNQFDKSSIRNLD
+1375 
-1390 ANIIL
+1390 
-1395 KLGFKLY
+1395 
-1402 NHKVVK
+1402 
-1408 IEKVGVQDVYDL
+1408 
-1420 QLCGIHNFALT
+1420 
-1431 CGVFVHNCGAIY
+1431 CGAIY

-1448 AEEYAYDY
+1448 AEEYAYDH
-1456 GEDLNLIEETNTQSL
+1456 GEDLNLIEETNTQTL
-1471 QTNALKNQMTVDFEQ
+1471 QANALKNQMTVDFEQ

-1512 PITFISNDMIIW
+1512 PITFTSNDMLIW

>member
-7 NQLENLTKEEKKAVL
+7 NQLENLTEEEKKAVL

-56 HDSIYLGKGLVDDEG
+56 HDPRYLGKGLVDDEG

-91 DTTYNNVI
+91 DTIYNNVI
-99 LTGCLGYDTEI
+99 LTG
-110 PLLNGKVLKI
+110 
-120 GELAQLAKTSQLNE
+120 
-134 YVYAFDIET
+134 
-143 NKYVPGH
+143 
-150 LINAFSTGVKKV
+150 
-162 YKITLDNGEWFT
+162 
-174 ATSNHK
+174 
-180 FLTRDKHWKS
+180 
-190 IDSGLSVGD
+190 
-199 SLMPFYRDYK
+199 
-209 CVNSIRKD
+209 
-217 SLYEYVKHPQKDG
+217 
-230 TFIEEP
+230 
-236 THRMVMRYKRG
+236 
-247 NFKGVVHHKDFNKSN
+247 
-262 NDPRNLLLT
+262 
-271 DWNSHKTYHAK
+271 
-282 KGGEQFRVF
+282 
-291 NNKVRNNELPQE
+291 
-303 VIDRINNGRKKGVKA
+303 
-318 RWEKPENHKKAS
+318 
-330 VITRKRML
+330 
-338 NGLARKMNSIYWSKL
+338 
-353 ENKEKHIRKIIEY
+353 
-366 NKDTHNINNF
+366 
-376 QILKATKIANLAIRD
+376 
-391 FGELTETTYEQTKLI
+391 
-406 YGMRTGYPSFNS
+406 
-418 IMKRIS
+418 
-424 YNELYE
+424 
-430 RAINYNHTITNIEFF
+430 
-445 GEQEVF
+445 
-451 DLTVDK
+451 
-457 YHNFALKCGIVA
+457 
-469 HNSIGTGKT
+469 SIGTGKT

-605 IEARMKSRF
+605 IEARMKSRY

-684 VLPLDVREEDLQ
+684 VLPLDVKEEDLQ

-774 DFFDFSQLPKNMLA
+774 DFFDFSQLPKNMLS
-788 KPLYVHLD
+788 KPLYIHLD

-824 RELFYRVAFSVAIK
+824 QELFYRVAFSVAIK

-942 PAGVNSK
+942 PAGINSK
-949 DISDATCL
+949 DISDAT
-957 GGDTKIFLTSGKHK
+957 
-971 TIKELYENGYE
+971 
-982 NEYILAYDI
+982 
-991 NTQNIVV
+991 
-998 EPIENIVY
+998 
-1006 NGKKEIIKLILDN
+1006 
-1019 ENELICTS
+1019 
-1027 DHKILTRD
+1027 
-1035 GTYIDAQD
+1035 
-1043 SLNVS
+1043 
-1048 LMPFNYEQK
+1048 
-1057 FMYKNREY
+1057 
-1065 TYIYIPKDDKTSD
+1065 
-1078 GIYLHKLV
+1078 
-1086 AEQYYKEEKTKKEL
+1086 
-1100 TLQEKEWIVIHHK
+1100 
-1113 DINRMNNN
+1113 
-1121 PDNLVYVTNVEHSKI
+1121 
-1136 HVELNSTPLKR
+1136 
-1147 KQLSE
+1147 
-1152 ASKKRVTSGE
+1152 
-1162 HPFCKMPKEQRR
+1162 
-1174 MYASVNLTKWNKSEE
+1174 
-1189 HRKKTSEKN
+1189 
-1198 KELLAKGLHS
+1198 
-1208 FQLYKGSA
+1208 
-1216 FTKEANEKRLQ
+1216 
-1227 TCRERYGG
+1227 
-1235 FGFSSEVIQ
+1235 
-1244 QKCRESCLKNNG
+1244 
-1256 YDNPWHSKDKQHEIK
+1256 
-1271 ITKLRNAFK
+1271 
-1280 VLSSK
+1280 
-1285 YELNNGVMPYI
+1285 
-1296 DFKIYCLIEHI
+1296 
-1307 SVSSLESD
+1307 
-1315 IKEACLPII
+1315 
-1324 SDNFEKDR
+1324 
-1332 KYYEDNIRV
+1332 
-1341 VYQFVNRFIKD
+1341 
-1352 NGVTEFTLADLREY
+1352 
-1366 RDKKIANDS
+1366 
-1375 KFKNQFDKSSIRNLD
+1375 
-1390 ANIIL
+1390 
-1395 KLGFKLY
+1395 
-1402 NHKVVK
+1402 
-1408 IEKVGVQDVYDL
+1408 
-1420 QLCGIHNFALT
+1420 
-1431 CGVFVHNCGAIY
+1431 CGAIY

-1456 GEDLNLIEETNTQSL
+1456 GEDLNLIEETNTQTL

>member
-7 NQLENLTKEEKKAVL
+7 NQLENLTEEEKKAVL

-33 SDIYQNLIYAD
+33 SNIYQNLIYAD

-56 HDSIYLGKGLVDDEG
+56 HDPRYLGKGLVDDEG

-99 LTGCLGYDTEI
+99 LTG
-110 PLLNGKVLKI
+110 
-120 GELAQLAKTSQLNE
+120 
-134 YVYAFDIET
+134 
-143 NKYVPGH
+143 
-150 LINAFSTGVKKV
+150 
-162 YKITLDNGEWFT
+162 
-174 ATSNHK
+174 
-180 FLTRDKHWKS
+180 
-190 IDSGLSVGD
+190 
-199 SLMPFYRDYK
+199 
-209 CVNSIRKD
+209 
-217 SLYEYVKHPQKDG
+217 
-230 TFIEEP
+230 
-236 THRMVMRYKRG
+236 
-247 NFKGVVHHKDFNKSN
+247 
-262 NDPRNLLLT
+262 
-271 DWNSHKTYHAK
+271 
-282 KGGEQFRVF
+282 
-291 NNKVRNNELPQE
+291 
-303 VIDRINNGRKKGVKA
+303 
-318 RWEKPENHKKAS
+318 
-330 VITRKRML
+330 
-338 NGLARKMNSIYWSKL
+338 
-353 ENKEKHIRKIIEY
+353 
-366 NKDTHNINNF
+366 
-376 QILKATKIANLAIRD
+376 
-391 FGELTETTYEQTKLI
+391 
-406 YGMRTGYPSFNS
+406 
-418 IMKRIS
+418 
-424 YNELYE
+424 
-430 RAINYNHTITNIEFF
+430 
-445 GEQEVF
+445 
-451 DLTVDK
+451 
-457 YHNFALKCGIVA
+457 
-469 HNSIGTGKT
+469 SIGTGKEQPISSLVLTENGFMTMGEIKPGMKVYSRDGKLCKVLEVFPQGIKDVYEFTFSDNSKVRCGLNHLWQVKDYGGNGNIKVVDTKYLLSKSLKRGNQNRYSIPICNPIEFNSQEVFISPYMMGCLLGDGCFTSNLLITSKDTQILEHIEGELKPNNYCLYKTQPQNNKSFDYRIIKLNRSPLPNIYKEELKKLNLWGKKSNEKFIPKEYLYTDINSRISLLQGLLDTDGETRKSKRRCDNTYNYNICFSTTSFQLKEDVMWLVRSLGGIAREKKKTNRKYHYVYKGIDEYRKCKDYYVISIQLPSYIQPFKLKRKSELYNIRSHKEPSRYIISIEKLDYQEESKCILVDNPEHLYITDNFVVTHNT

-555 PVGGIEL
+555 PTEGIEL

-575 VFASFEDEISFQ
+575 IYCLDGDTSIVTTTENKTIKDLINNREPILTYNINTKDFETTTQYEVLPTGISNEEYQIELEDDTLIKCTPNHKFLLSTEQYKEAKDLSNEDVLFGATNIKIKTINKIILTNPKQYYDIIDSTPYHNFVIATNTGGVVSHNCSFEDEISFQ

-774 DFFDFSQLPKNMLA
+774 DFFDFSQLPKNMLS
-788 KPLYVHLD
+788 KPLYIHLD

-824 RELFYRVAFSVAIK
+824 QELFYRVAFSVAIK

-930 LVRDGNGKVDHS
+930 LVRDSNGKIDHT
-942 PAGVNSK
+942 PASVNSK
-949 DISDATCL
+949 DIADAT
-957 GGDTKIFLTSGKHK
+957 
-971 TIKELYENGYE
+971 
-982 NEYILAYDI
+982 
-991 NTQNIVV
+991 
-998 EPIENIVY
+998 
-1006 NGKKEIIKLILDN
+1006 
-1019 ENELICTS
+1019 
-1027 DHKILTRD
+1027 
-1035 GTYIDAQD
+1035 
-1043 SLNVS
+1043 
-1048 LMPFNYEQK
+1048 
-1057 FMYKNREY
+1057 
-1065 TYIYIPKDDKTSD
+1065 
-1078 GIYLHKLV
+1078 
-1086 AEQYYKEEKTKKEL
+1086 
-1100 TLQEKEWIVIHHK
+1100 
-1113 DINRMNNN
+1113 
-1121 PDNLVYVTNVEHSKI
+1121 
-1136 HVELNSTPLKR
+1136 
-1147 KQLSE
+1147 
-1152 ASKKRVTSGE
+1152 
-1162 HPFCKMPKEQRR
+1162 
-1174 MYASVNLTKWNKSEE
+1174 
-1189 HRKKTSEKN
+1189 
-1198 KELLAKGLHS
+1198 
-1208 FQLYKGSA
+1208 
-1216 FTKEANEKRLQ
+1216 
-1227 TCRERYGG
+1227 
-1235 FGFSSEVIQ
+1235 
-1244 QKCRESCLKNNG
+1244 
-1256 YDNPWHSKDKQHEIK
+1256 
-1271 ITKLRNAFK
+1271 
-1280 VLSSK
+1280 
-1285 YELNNGVMPYI
+1285 
-1296 DFKIYCLIEHI
+1296 
-1307 SVSSLESD
+1307 
-1315 IKEACLPII
+1315 
-1324 SDNFEKDR
+1324 
-1332 KYYEDNIRV
+1332 
-1341 VYQFVNRFIKD
+1341 
-1352 NGVTEFTLADLREY
+1352 
-1366 RDKKIANDS
+1366 
-1375 KFKNQFDKSSIRNLD
+1375 
-1390 ANIIL
+1390 
-1395 KLGFKLY
+1395 
-1402 NHKVVK
+1402 
-1408 IEKVGVQDVYDL
+1408 
-1420 QLCGIHNFALT
+1420 
-1431 CGVFVHNCGAIY
+1431 CGAIY

-1448 AEEYAYDY
+1448 AEEYAYDH
-1456 GEDLNLIEETNTQSL
+1456 GEDLNLIEETNTQTL
-1471 QTNALKNQMTVDFEQ
+1471 QANTLKNQMTVDFEQ

-1512 PITFISNDMIIW
+1512 PITFTSNDMLIW

>member
-1 MNKDKI
+1 MTMGEIKPGMKVYSRDGKLCNVLEVFPQGIKDVYEFTFSDNSKVRCGL
-7 NQLENLTKEEKKAVL
+7 NHLWQVKDYGSNGTVKVVDTKYL
-22 DILNEYSNKGT
+22 
-33 SDIYQNLIYAD
+33 
-44 YKEIPVDIDTFL
+44 
-56 HDSIYLGKGLVDDEG
+56 LGK
-71 RFTVFPYWE
+71 
-80 KKLKELFPNNL
+80 
-91 DTTYNNVI
+91 
-99 LTGCLGYDTEI
+99 
-110 PLLNGKVLKI
+110 
-120 GELAQLAKTSQLNE
+120 
-134 YVYAFDIET
+134 
-143 NKYVPGH
+143 
-150 LINAFSTGVKKV
+150 
-162 YKITLDNGEWFT
+162 
-174 ATSNHK
+174 
-180 FLTRDKHWKS
+180 
-190 IDSGLSVGD
+190 
-199 SLMPFYRDYK
+199 SL
-209 CVNSIRKD
+209 
-217 SLYEYVKHPQKDG
+217 
-230 TFIEEP
+230 
-236 THRMVMRYKRG
+236 KRG
-247 NFKGVVHHKDFNKSN
+247 NQNRYSIPICNPIEFNSQKVFISPYMMGCLLGDGCFTSNLLITSKDTQILEYIEEELKSN
-262 NDPRNLLLT
+262 NYRLY
-271 DWNSHKTYHAK
+271 KT
-282 KGGEQFRVF
+282 QPQ
-291 NNKVRNNELPQE
+291 NNKSFDYRIIKMNRSPLPNIYKEELKKLNLWGKKSNEKFIPKEYLYNDTPS
-303 VIDRINNGRKKGVKA
+303 RI
-318 RWEKPENHKKAS
+318 S
-330 VITRKRML
+330 L
-338 NGLARKMNSIYWSKL
+338 LQGLLDTDGEARKSKRRCDNTYNYNICFSTTSFQLKEDVMWLVRSLGGIAREKKKINRKYHYVYKGIDEYRKCKDYYAISIQLPSYIQPFKLKRKSELYNIRFHKEPSRYITSIKKLDYQEESKCIL
-353 ENKEKHIRKIIEY
+353 VDNPEHLYITDNFVV
-366 NKDTHNINNF
+366 THN
-376 QILKATKIANLAIRD
+376 
-391 FGELTETTYEQTKLI
+391 
-406 YGMRTGYPSFNS
+406 
-418 IMKRIS
+418 
-424 YNELYE
+424 
-430 RAINYNHTITNIEFF
+430 
-445 GEQEVF
+445 
-451 DLTVDK
+451 
-457 YHNFALKCGIVA
+457 
-469 HNSIGTGKT
+469 T

-555 PVGGIEL
+555 PVSGIEL

-575 VFASFEDEISFQ
+575 VFCLDGDTSIVTTTENKTIKDLINNREPILTYNINTKDFEITTQYEVLPTGISNEEYQIELEDDTLIKCTPNHKFLLSTGNYKEAKDLSNEDVLFGETNIKIKTINKIILTNPKQYYDIIDSTPHHNFVIATNTGGVVSHNCSFEDEISFQ

-605 IEARMKSRF
+605 IEARMKSRY
-614 MKGEKLPTLHILA
+614 MKGEKLPTLHLLA

-788 KPLYVHLD
+788 KPLYIHLD

-824 RELFYRVAFSVAIK
+824 QELFYRVAFSVAIK

-930 LVRDGNGKVDHS
+930 LVRDGNGKIDHT
-942 PAGVNSK
+942 PASVNSK
-949 DISDATCL
+949 DISDAT
-957 GGDTKIFLTSGKHK
+957 
-971 TIKELYENGYE
+971 
-982 NEYILAYDI
+982 
-991 NTQNIVV
+991 
-998 EPIENIVY
+998 
-1006 NGKKEIIKLILDN
+1006 
-1019 ENELICTS
+1019 
-1027 DHKILTRD
+1027 
-1035 GTYIDAQD
+1035 
-1043 SLNVS
+1043 
-1048 LMPFNYEQK
+1048 
-1057 FMYKNREY
+1057 
-1065 TYIYIPKDDKTSD
+1065 
-1078 GIYLHKLV
+1078 
-1086 AEQYYKEEKTKKEL
+1086 
-1100 TLQEKEWIVIHHK
+1100 
-1113 DINRMNNN
+1113 
-1121 PDNLVYVTNVEHSKI
+1121 
-1136 HVELNSTPLKR
+1136 
-1147 KQLSE
+1147 
-1152 ASKKRVTSGE
+1152 
-1162 HPFCKMPKEQRR
+1162 
-1174 MYASVNLTKWNKSEE
+1174 
-1189 HRKKTSEKN
+1189 
-1198 KELLAKGLHS
+1198 
-1208 FQLYKGSA
+1208 
-1216 FTKEANEKRLQ
+1216 
-1227 TCRERYGG
+1227 
-1235 FGFSSEVIQ
+1235 
-1244 QKCRESCLKNNG
+1244 
-1256 YDNPWHSKDKQHEIK
+1256 
-1271 ITKLRNAFK
+1271 
-1280 VLSSK
+1280 
-1285 YELNNGVMPYI
+1285 
-1296 DFKIYCLIEHI
+1296 
-1307 SVSSLESD
+1307 
-1315 IKEACLPII
+1315 
-1324 SDNFEKDR
+1324 
-1332 KYYEDNIRV
+1332 
-1341 VYQFVNRFIKD
+1341 
-1352 NGVTEFTLADLREY
+1352 
-1366 RDKKIANDS
+1366 
-1375 KFKNQFDKSSIRNLD
+1375 
-1390 ANIIL
+1390 
-1395 KLGFKLY
+1395 
-1402 NHKVVK
+1402 
-1408 IEKVGVQDVYDL
+1408 
-1420 QLCGIHNFALT
+1420 
-1431 CGVFVHNCGAIY
+1431 CGAIY

-1471 QTNALKNQMTVDFEQ
+1471 QTSALKNQMTVDFEQ

>member
-7 NQLENLTKEEKKAVL
+7 NQLENLTEEEKKAVL

-56 HDSIYLGKGLVDDEG
+56 HEPKYLGKGLVDDEG

-120 GELAQLAKTSQLNE
+120 GELAQLAKTTQLNE

-150 LINAFSTGVKKV
+150 LINAFSTGIKKV

-209 CVNSIRKD
+209 CVNSIRKY
-217 SLYEYVKHPQKDG
+217 S
-230 TFIEEP
+230 
-236 THRMVMRYKRG
+236 
-247 NFKGVVHHKDFNKSN
+247 
-262 NDPRNLLLT
+262 
-271 DWNSHKTYHAK
+271 
-282 KGGEQFRVF
+282 
-291 NNKVRNNELPQE
+291 
-303 VIDRINNGRKKGVKA
+303 
-318 RWEKPENHKKAS
+318 
-330 VITRKRML
+330 
-338 NGLARKMNSIYWSKL
+338 
-353 ENKEKHIRKIIEY
+353 
-366 NKDTHNINNF
+366 
-376 QILKATKIANLAIRD
+376 
-391 FGELTETTYEQTKLI
+391 
-406 YGMRTGYPSFNS
+406 
-418 IMKRIS
+418 
-424 YNELYE
+424 LYE

-575 VFASFEDEISFQ
+575 VFCLDEDTSIVTTTENKTIKDLINNREPILTYNISTKDFEITTQYEVLPTGISNEEYQIELEDDTLIKCTPNHKFLLSTEKYKEAKDLSNEDVLFGITNIKIKTINKITLPKSKQYYDIIDSTPHHNFVIATNTGGVVSHNCSFEDEISFQ

-605 IEARMKSRF
+605 IEARMKSRY
-614 MKGEKLPTLHILA
+614 MKGEKLPTLHLLA
-627 SSKRTDQSFL
+627 SSKRTEQSFL

-796 MSISGDKTGIAGV
+796 MSISGNKTGIAGV

-824 RELFYRVAFSVAIK
+824 QELFYRVAFSVAIK

-930 LVRDGNGKVDHS
+930 LVRDGNGKIDHS
-942 PAGVNSK
+942 PAGVNCLTGDTLISLVDGREVSIKELVNEYNEGKTNYVYSFNHDTNTIEPNLIEKAWCSGKNAKIIEVFLDNGTSVRCTPEHRFMLRDGSYEEACKLKEQAVIMSFCDNDNIIYADGIHKVVSVKILDYVEDVYDLTISKNHNFALSCGIFVHNSK
-949 DISDATCL
+949 DISDATC
-957 GGDTKIFLTSGKHK
+957 
-971 TIKELYENGYE
+971 
-982 NEYILAYDI
+982 A
-991 NTQNIVV
+991 
-998 EPIENIVY
+998 
-1006 NGKKEIIKLILDN
+1006 
-1019 ENELICTS
+1019 
-1027 DHKILTRD
+1027 
-1035 GTYIDAQD
+1035 
-1043 SLNVS
+1043 
-1048 LMPFNYEQK
+1048 
-1057 FMYKNREY
+1057 
-1065 TYIYIPKDDKTSD
+1065 
-1078 GIYLHKLV
+1078 
-1086 AEQYYKEEKTKKEL
+1086 
-1100 TLQEKEWIVIHHK
+1100 
-1113 DINRMNNN
+1113 
-1121 PDNLVYVTNVEHSKI
+1121 
-1136 HVELNSTPLKR
+1136 
-1147 KQLSE
+1147 
-1152 ASKKRVTSGE
+1152 
-1162 HPFCKMPKEQRR
+1162 
-1174 MYASVNLTKWNKSEE
+1174 
-1189 HRKKTSEKN
+1189 
-1198 KELLAKGLHS
+1198 
-1208 FQLYKGSA
+1208 
-1216 FTKEANEKRLQ
+1216 
-1227 TCRERYGG
+1227 
-1235 FGFSSEVIQ
+1235 
-1244 QKCRESCLKNNG
+1244 
-1256 YDNPWHSKDKQHEIK
+1256 
-1271 ITKLRNAFK
+1271 
-1280 VLSSK
+1280 
-1285 YELNNGVMPYI
+1285 
-1296 DFKIYCLIEHI
+1296 
-1307 SVSSLESD
+1307 
-1315 IKEACLPII
+1315 
-1324 SDNFEKDR
+1324 
-1332 KYYEDNIRV
+1332 
-1341 VYQFVNRFIKD
+1341 
-1352 NGVTEFTLADLREY
+1352 
-1366 RDKKIANDS
+1366 
-1375 KFKNQFDKSSIRNLD
+1375 
-1390 ANIIL
+1390 
-1395 KLGFKLY
+1395 
-1402 NHKVVK
+1402 
-1408 IEKVGVQDVYDL
+1408 
-1420 QLCGIHNFALT
+1420 
-1431 CGVFVHNCGAIY
+1431 AIY

-1448 AEEYAYDY
+1448 AEEYTYDY

-1512 PITFISNDMIIW
+1512 PVTFISNDMIIW